1 MLKFKFLLVTIA
13 VAGLASAQNVGIGT
27 TIPDASA
34 LLHMNSTNK
43 GVLFPQ
49 VSLDSLKDVTSIP
62 SPVQGLLVYNTT
74 QPGVRNDMARGYYYY
89 STSLSTWVRLSD
101 NANDNLWKPGG
112 LLGVLLRD
120 TADGVE
126 VLDNYTGSVINHS
139 PKVKILR
146 LRDSALLN
154 SKNNMN
160 SLVLTAINRKIAAGW
175 ELRQKNSIIFEN
187 GYYSTGSSSGTIEQV
202 AAISAYSENPT
213 TTNPSDKRYNG
224 LAFYTFSVPTNT
236 ASVDTPTVSLF
247 YHNVGIGAYATDIKN
262 VTEGRLQITGFS
274 NGDQLSLRHPSSI
287 NLKWGMYVS
296 SIDSSLNFYS
306 NGSLRSN
313 IDRVTGVYTAL
324 SDRNMK
330 KNIRPLAPVLETI
343 RQLPVYS
350 YNYLDSKDDDHRV
363 IGLMAQDVQPY
374 FPELVYQRYDR
385 EVTKPVLTMDYSGLG
400 VLAIKAIQEQQ
411 KIIDDLKKQVDAA
424 KTTDL
429 LEVVKKQQEIIEQLT
444 KRIEQLE
451 KK

>member
-1 MLKFKFLLVTIA
+1 
-13 VAGLASAQNVGIGT
+13 
-27 TIPDASA
+27 
-34 LLHMNSTNK
+34 
-43 GVLFPQ
+43 
-49 VSLDSLKDVTSIP
+49 
-62 SPVQGLLVYNTT
+62 
-74 QPGVRNDMARGYYYY
+74 
-89 STSLSTWVRLSD
+89 
-101 NANDNLWKPGG
+101 
-112 LLGVLLRD
+112 
-120 TADGVE
+120 
-126 VLDNYTGSVINHS
+126 
-139 PKVKILR
+139 
-146 LRDSALLN
+146 
-154 SKNNMN
+154 
-160 SLVLTAINRKIAAGW
+160 
-175 ELRQKNSIIFEN
+175 
-187 GYYSTGSSSGTIEQV
+187 
-202 AAISAYSENPT
+202 
-213 TTNPSDKRYNG
+213 
-224 LAFYTFSVPTNT
+224 
-236 ASVDTPTVSLF
+236 
-247 YHNVGIGAYATDIKN
+247 
-262 VTEGRLQITGFS
+262 
-274 NGDQLSLRHPSSI
+274 
-287 NLKWGMYVS
+287 VS

-385 EVTKPVLTMDYSGLG
+385 EVTKHVLTMDYSGLG

-429 LEVVKKQQEIIEQLT
+429 LEVVKKQQETIEQLT